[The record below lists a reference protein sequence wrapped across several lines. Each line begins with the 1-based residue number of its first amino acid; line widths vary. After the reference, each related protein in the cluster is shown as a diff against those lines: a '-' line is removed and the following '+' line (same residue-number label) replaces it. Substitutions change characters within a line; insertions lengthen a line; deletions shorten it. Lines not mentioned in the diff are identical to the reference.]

1 MTKELKTLYNECRAN
16 SCIEHATGIMEDE
29 KAPENLSKKISTI
42 SLSGVDKK
50 VTIWTFVIP
59 FCFSQNRQDDYSQ
72 SFNCVPK
79 ESKLANR
86 MGDIIVFQY
95 VISCVLR

>member
-50 VTIWTFVIP
+50 VTIWT
-59 FCFSQNRQDDYSQ
+59 
-72 SFNCVPK
+72 
-79 ESKLANR
+79 L
-86 MGDIIVFQY
+86 
-95 VISCVLR
+95 

>member
-50 VTIWTFVIP
+50 VTPSGLCDSLLFL
-59 FCFSQNRQDDYSQ
+59 S
-72 SFNCVPK
+72 
-79 ESKLANR
+79 E
-86 MGDIIVFQY
+86 
-95 VISCVLR
+95 